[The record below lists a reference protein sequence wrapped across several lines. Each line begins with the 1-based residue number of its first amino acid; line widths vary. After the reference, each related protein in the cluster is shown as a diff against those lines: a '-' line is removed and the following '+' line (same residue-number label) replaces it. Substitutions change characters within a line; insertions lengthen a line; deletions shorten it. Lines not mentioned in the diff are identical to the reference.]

1 MSRSLVKYGALF
13 AAVAMA
19 GLTCAC
25 GGGSGTITSNPAPTP
40 TTGSYSASSLSG
52 TYAFEMSGVDTSADS
67 FLARVGSFT
76 ANGAGGVTAGVQD
89 LSSALS
95 GSSVTLAISSGTYT
109 IGTNGKGTLTLV
121 DSAETAQFSV
131 VMTSSTAGLITET
144 DGIATASGNFT
155 LQDTTT
161 FAAVPTNFSG
171 PYVFDFSG
179 LDPNG
184 AGESI
189 VGQFTGNGA
198 GGFTT
203 GVADVNDDFTASGQL
218 PITGTFTRDP
228 TYGATFGRGTAT
240 FSINGSTLNF
250 AFYTVGAGRIR
261 MLRTDFPAAS
271 IGDAVAQ
278 TGTIPTA
285 TSGLSGS
292 FAFIVGGSSL
302 SGAEVRAGRV
312 SLSGGAA
319 SNIELDDDDSS
330 ASGSGN
336 SNHTAI
342 PLGTISAASYTI
354 DSSGDG
360 RGTLTFTDSSAGTFS
375 FIFYLTSPTSA
386 VVQDVSVGKSSLPI
400 ITADGS
406 MQMQTG
412 SPFTTA
418 GEAGNW
424 AFNWSG
430 ESVNGNSGLFGEED
444 FLGQYTQTSSG
455 SISGGVD
462 FTELS
467 ANSVVTNGALSG
479 TMTIAGDGTL
489 RNTYS
494 ITLATS
500 PSATLNF
507 AAYVV
512 DANTIFLVGV
522 DTHRTIT
529 GSILRNF

>member
-1 MSRSLVKYGALF
+1 VNRSAALF
-13 AAVAMA
+13 TMIVVAAFTF
-19 GLTCAC
+19 GC
-25 GGGSGTITSNPAPTP
+25 GGGGGTITSNPAPTP
-40 TTGSYSASSLSG
+40 TTGSYSASSLNG

-89 LSSALS
+89 LNSALS
-95 GSSVTLAISSGTYT
+95 GASVTLAISSGTYT
-109 IGTNGKGTLTLV
+109 VGTNGKGTLTLV
-121 DSAETAQFSV
+121 DSAETSQFSI
-131 VMTSSTAGLITET
+131 VMTSASAGLITET

-155 LQDTTT
+155 LQDTST

-184 AGESI
+184 AAESI

-203 GVADVNDDFTASGQL
+203 GAADVNDDFTASGQL

-228 TYGATFGRGTAT
+228 TYGASFGRGTAT
-240 FSINGSTLNF
+240 FAINGSTLNF
-250 AFYTVGAGRIR
+250 AFYAVGAGRIR

-271 IGDAVAQ
+271 IGDIVAQ

-285 TSGLSGS
+285 TSGLNGS
-292 FAFIVGGSSL
+292 FALILGGSNL
-302 SGAEVRAGRV
+302 VGADVRAGRV
-312 SLSGGAA
+312 SLSGGAV
-319 SNIELDDDDSS
+319 SNVQLDDDNSS

-342 PLGTISAASYTI
+342 PAGTISAASYTI
-354 DSSGDG
+354 DPSGSG
-360 RGTLTFTDSSAGTFS
+360 RGTLTFNDSSAGTFS
-375 FIFYLTSPTSA
+375 FIFYLISPTQA
-386 VVQDVSVGKSSLPI
+386 VIQDVSTGNTTLPI
-400 ITADGS
+400 VTSDGS
-406 MQMQTG
+406 MRMQMG
-412 SPFTTA
+412 NPFTTA
-418 GEAGNW
+418 AVAGNW

-430 ESVNGNSGLFGEED
+430 ESVNGKTGLFGEED
-444 FLGQYTQTSSG
+444 FLGQYTQTGSG
-455 SISGGVD
+455 SISGAVD

-467 ANSVVTNGALSG
+467 ASSVVTNGAFMG

-494 ITLATS
+494 VTLATS

-507 AAYVV
+507 AAYFV
-512 DANTIFLVGV
+512 DPNTIFVVGV